1 MSIFRRIYSDL
12 FNLNKDYALNY
23 YGIQKINNEYNEEIC
38 KKIKK
43 RTILVEKICNVYYNN
58 GVTKIVK

>member
-23 YGIQKINNEYNEEIC
+23 YGIQKINNEYNKINLKNAIHYTISNTS
-38 KKIKK
+38 KKYI
-43 RTILVEKICNVYYNN
+43 
-58 GVTKIVK
+58 